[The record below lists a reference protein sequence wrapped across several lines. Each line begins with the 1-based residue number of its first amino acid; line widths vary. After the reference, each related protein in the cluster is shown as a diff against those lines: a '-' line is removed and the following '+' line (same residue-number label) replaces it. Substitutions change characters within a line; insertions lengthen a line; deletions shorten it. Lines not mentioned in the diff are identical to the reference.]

1 MPLPRG
7 PPADRALA
15 VQRQPS
21 ATPPL
26 PAMTDISPSTLL
38 IALTFIAA
46 GIVKGA
52 VGMGLPTVAMGLLSL
67 VMPPAAA
74 AAMLVVPS
82 LVTNLWQLLAGP
94 AFGVLLRRLASM
106 MIAIWLGTLA
116 GIGALTGDASPW
128 AAVALGGVLALYG
141 VIGLLAPRLRVPQRA
156 ERWLSPL
163 VGLATGLV
171 TGATGVFVIPAVP
184 YLSALGLEKD
194 ELIQALGLS
203 FTVSTLA
210 LACALALNGAF
221 AFSAAT
227 GSLLAVLPAL
237 AGMFIGQ
244 RLRSRLNPE
253 TFRRWFFIGL
263 VLLGIY
269 MLVRALR

>member
-1 MPLPRG
+1 MTEFN
-7 PPADRALA
+7 
-15 VQRQPS
+15 
-21 ATPPL
+21 TP
-26 PAMTDISPSTLL
+26 TLF

-46 GIVKGA
+46 GFVKGA
-52 VGMGLPTVAMGLLSL
+52 VGMGLPTVAMGVLSL

-82 LVTNLWQLLAGP
+82 LVTNVWQLLAGP
-94 AFGVLLRRLASM
+94 AFGALLRRFGFM
-106 MIAIWLGTLA
+106 MIAVWLGTVA
-116 GIGALTGDASPW
+116 SIGVLTGRAFPW
-128 AAVALGGVLALYG
+128 AAAALGGVLALYG

-194 ELIQALGLS
+194 ELIQALGLL

-210 LACALALNGAF
+210 LTFALALNGAL
-221 AFSAAT
+221 AFSATA

-244 RLRSRLNPE
+244 RLRSRLDPQ
-253 TFRRWFFIGL
+253 TFRRCFFIGL
-263 VLLGIY
+263 VVLGIY